1 MGRAVVPPDFRAR
14 LEAARL
20 DTLALLRALD
30 PREAY
35 NDIPG
40 RDPQNSKRNGHTFF
54 AFHSHGVVASDG
66 G

>member
-30 PREAY
+30 RGLGPHPALTAPLATLGLIRFGGQVNY
-35 NDIPG
+35 
-40 RDPQNSKRNGHTFF
+40 
-54 AFHSHGVVASDG
+54 VV
-66 G
+66 